1 MGASFNYTPP
11 ASFQNHWYGQLYNSM
26 SHAELSELR
35 KWFESIDQDRSGSI
49 TPAELQNL
57 AFGPQR
63 QQLGF
68 ETAVKLTKVFDKD
81 RSGSIDFFEYA
92 TLHKFITS
100 MQKAFADTDADRSGT
115 LDGGE
120 IHNALRSAGF
130 QLSYEAVASIHRKY
144 NRHGG
149 GVRFPDFLAIAADI
163 ALLRTQF
170 ELFDRARAGYIQI
183 DLNSLVVIASEI

>member
-11 ASFQNHWYGQLYNSM
+11 QSFANHWYGQLYNSM
-26 SHAELSELR
+26 SHAELAELR
-35 KWFESIDQDRSGSI
+35 KWFENIDQDRSGNI

-100 MQKAFADTDADRSGT
+100 MQKAFAETDADRSGT
-115 LDGGE
+115 LDARE
-120 IHNALRSAGF
+120 IHNALRVSGF
-130 QLSYEAVASIHRKY
+130 QLSLEAVNSMHRKY
-144 NRHGG
+144 NKHGG
-149 GVRFPDFLAIAADI
+149 GVRFTDFLAMAADI

-170 ELFDRARAGYIQI
+170 EIYDRNRSGYIQI
-183 DLNSLVVIASEI
+183 DLNSLIVIASEI